1 MSASDLTLESYS
13 RCRSFA
19 QNESNEFDE
28 NSLCE
33 PTVDTKAKSI
43 TRHGQN
49 PTKREMRKGPFC
61 QSVYKDAREESN
73 FDEITNPLG
82 GTYYRAREPKSG
94 TVGQKRAPIRAKRG
108 RKKKEIKTLFEQ
120 RQISSLGRGHAK

>member
-1 MSASDLTLESYS
+1 MRADG
-13 RCRSFA
+13 
-19 QNESNEFDE
+19 
-28 NSLCE
+28 
-33 PTVDTKAKSI
+33 VDAKAESI

-49 PTKREMRKGPFC
+49 PTKRETRKGPFW

-94 TVGQKRAPIRAKRG
+94 TAGQKRAPIRAKRG
-108 RKKKEIKTLFEQ
+108 RKKK
-120 RQISSLGRGHAK
+120 